1 MVREEFEFKVVE
13 AAEVVNEVGAE
24 CDAEAVEGEFVA
36 AGILKVRLSFSLMQ
50 LSLQT

>member
-1 MVREEFEFKVVE
+1 MVREEFEFKVVDVGLVE
-13 AAEVVNEVGAE
+13 LGAE